1 MSSMKLLNQS
11 KKKTHTANLNHAPI
25 QSNLMYVY
33 QAFTLAKCYYKYT
46 MFFVNNYMTIAQY
59 SIILW
64 LLCLVFFF
72 TIAFDLESILN

>member
-11 KKKTHTANLNHAPI
+11 KKIHTANLNHTPI